1 MKRTLVLLTA
11 LAAFLPLQAYAHEDG
26 TLRFNH
32 PLTAESPETDT
43 KLRVDYIWQNAPGH
57 HEDDGKVKT
66 HTARLT
72 GEYAFSKSAGGGGGF
87 PFPMS
92 GAARK
97 TAPTTTT
104 QAIFT
109 PPLNSSATLWPAGA
123 F

>member
-72 GEYAFSKSAGGGGGF
+72 GEYAFSKSAGGGGDFRSLCLAQRGKR
-87 PFPMS
+87 PRRQPHRQYS
-92 GAARK
+92 RRR
-97 TAPTTTT
+97 
-104 QAIFT
+104 
-109 PPLNSSATLWPAGA
+109 
-123 F
+123 